1 MAKKIKRFFMFVFFS
16 LFFSML
22 GGKRE
27 VPTETKNTSKV
38 SVEKNVLPIQI
49 GGNSAAA
56 DWYCT

>member
-1 MAKKIKRFFMFVFFS
+1 MARKIKRFFVFMFFS

-27 VPTETKNTSKV
+27 VPTETKNTSTV
-38 SVEKNVLPIQI
+38 STEKNILPFQI
-49 GGNSAAA
+49 GGNSAEA